1 MKKKEFKTVKQR
13 AKDIVERADLKMV
26 DRFNWKMKEWL
37 SNEQA
42 IEALKTISHFITI
55 PTSILSET
63 EMDMFKEELF
73 EQIKVS

>member
-26 DRFNWKMKEWL
+26 DRFNWKMKKEL
-37 SNEQA
+37 TPEQSL
-42 IEALKTISHFITI
+42 EALITIANFITI
-55 PTSILSET
+55 PTNILSET
-63 EMDMFKEELF
+63 EMAMFKEELF